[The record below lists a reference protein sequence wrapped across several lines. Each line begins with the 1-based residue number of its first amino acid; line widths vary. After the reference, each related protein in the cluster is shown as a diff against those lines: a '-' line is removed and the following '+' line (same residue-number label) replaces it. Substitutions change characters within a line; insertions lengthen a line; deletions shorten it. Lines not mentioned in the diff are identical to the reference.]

1 LVMDIYNDDYILAE
15 YSRMG
20 YPELVI
26 NKERQVG
33 LTQRQNFQK
42 ALGAGVKM
50 AFGTDSGVYPHGWNA
65 RQFAH
70 MVKWGMT
77 PMQAIQT
84 ATTEAANLIGWN
96 DRVGTVSPGAYA
108 DLIAVAGNPLADITE
123 LERVMFVMKAG
134 VIVKGGK

>member
-1 LVMDIYNDDYILAE
+1 MDIYNDDYILAE

-33 LTQRQNFQK
+33 LTQRQSFQK

-50 AFGTDSGVYPHGWNA
+50 AFGTDAGVYPHGWNA

-77 PMQAIQT
+77 PMQAIQA
-84 ATTEAANLIGWN
+84 ATIEAANLIGWN

-108 DLIAVAGNPLADITE
+108 DLIAVPGNPLADITE